1 MTDIKDRKSVI
12 QAILVLNSNAKVVVR
27 GDDDIDN
34 CEIEWLD
41 GTTPITKENIKVDL
55 TDIILELGDDWLINL
70 ESEIIEKLEE

>member
-41 GTTPITKENIKVDL
+41 GTTPISKEDIK
-55 TDIILELGDDWLINL
+55 TEM
-70 ESEIIEKLEE
+70 EKA

>member
-1 MTDIKDRKSVI
+1 MIDIKDRKSVI

-41 GTTPITKENIKVDL
+41 GTTPITKENIKVEWD
-55 TDIILELGDDWLINL
+55 
-70 ESEIIEKLEE
+70 KQ

>member
-41 GTTPITKENIKVDL
+41 GTTPITKENIKVEWD
-55 TDIILELGDDWLINL
+55 
-70 ESEIIEKLEE
+70 KL

>member
-41 GTTPITKENIKVDL
+41 GTTPITKENIKVERD
-55 TDIILELGDDWLINL
+55 
-70 ESEIIEKLEE
+70 KQ